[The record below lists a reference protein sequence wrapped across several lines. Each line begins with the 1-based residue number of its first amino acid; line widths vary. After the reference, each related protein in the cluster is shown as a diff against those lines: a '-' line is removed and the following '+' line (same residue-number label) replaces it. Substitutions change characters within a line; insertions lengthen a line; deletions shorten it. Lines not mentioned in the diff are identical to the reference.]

1 MYRHPSMELLELNS
15 DYLRN
20 LLGILSSE
28 NKTVVPLEDFYADL
42 LQHDRN
48 SNISDSLDLL
58 YSSLLL
64 AHIFSRPHTTAR
76 SASLIDNVYTSKNNF
91 SLFLEMLSRHCL
103 IIILSFSQ
111 PAIACSIETLEQ
123 GVKYVQS

>member
-28 NKTVVPLEDFYADL
+28 NKTVVLLEDFYADL

-64 AHIFSRPHTTAR
+64 AHIFRPHTTTR
-76 SASLIDNVYTSKNNF
+76 SASLIDNVFTSKNNF

-111 PAIACSIETLEQ
+111 LAIACSIKTLEQ
-123 GVKYVQS
+123 GVNYVQS